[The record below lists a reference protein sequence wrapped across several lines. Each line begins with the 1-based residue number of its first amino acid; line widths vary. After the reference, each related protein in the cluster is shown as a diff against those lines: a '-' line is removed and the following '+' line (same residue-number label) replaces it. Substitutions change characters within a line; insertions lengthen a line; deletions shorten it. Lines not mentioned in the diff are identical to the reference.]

1 MIADLW
7 LADAVVILHFSFVVF
22 VVAGGL
28 LVLRWRRLMW
38 LHLPALAWGA
48 LVEFMHWICPL
59 TDLED
64 WLRQQAG
71 IAAYHGDFIAHY
83 LLPVLYPAGLTPR
96 FQILLGFLV
105 IALNAGIYGWLLY
118 RVRHTL
124 RGRPKD

>member
-1 MIADLW
+1 MMLDLW

-22 VVAGGL
+22 VTAGGL
-28 LVLRWRRLMW
+28 LVLRWRRIMW

-59 TDLED
+59 TYLED

-96 FQILLGFLV
+96 IQIFLGFLV
-105 IALNAGIYGWLLY
+105 IAINAVIYAWLLY
-118 RVRHTL
+118 RYRHAPRL
-124 RGRPKD
+124 EN